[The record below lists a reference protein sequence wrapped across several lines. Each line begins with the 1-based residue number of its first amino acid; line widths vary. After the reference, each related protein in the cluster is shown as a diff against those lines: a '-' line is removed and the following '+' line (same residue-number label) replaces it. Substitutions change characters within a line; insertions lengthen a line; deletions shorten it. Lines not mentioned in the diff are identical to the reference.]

1 MSRRGPENRVE
12 LAQIKGPENRAEMSQ
27 IKGPENRAETAQ
39 KRTQVGPESGPETDP
54 KWPKKQQPSSKPKE
68 SPKIKAQKYSSKR
81 DESKLSSNYIKTK
94 QSPDT
99 GPIGPKTRPIIK
111 KNRPKYVVNGSPTNH
126 LKFYYQSGKTKQR
139 RHLQGRELHR
149 TGRKLVKFW
158 PIQKSV
164 KWAMHSCFSSNKA
177 RSWTIQLKKR
187 NQMDRKPMARK
198 WNPAKQR
205 NSSSK
210 PKLKQWSPNPTRPCS

>member
-1 MSRRGPENRVE
+1 
-12 LAQIKGPENRAEMSQ
+12 MSQ
-27 IKGPENRAETAQ
+27 IKGPENRAETTQ

-149 TGRKLVKFW
+149 TGRKLAENVAVDLR
-158 PIQKSV
+158 QRSGVCCGMRRCHRAKSFDNEYCTLLKPSFNNV
-164 KWAMHSCFSSNKA
+164 QCTLLKPSFGNVQEHVAETPFRQRAMHVAETYNETRFQQRALA
-177 RSWTIQLKKR
+177 RCL
-187 NQMDRKPMARK
+187 N
-198 WNPAKQR
+198 
-205 NSSSK
+205 
-210 PKLKQWSPNPTRPCS
+210 